1 MGSPA
6 LTPEDRG
13 HLAGAGKL
21 PMLPMLL
28 ALLAGGCASGAG
40 PSGAAAAEGQV
51 GGLAFL
57 QQAFA
62 RGGDPEVDGDDQ
74 DGEPGTAP
82 AARTPRGSPPE
93 LRFVERALH
102 RRGLRF
108 GTDGTFGSLL
118 SYLEWSHQLV
128 PAEHTRRGDV
138 VFFDIEGRRCADHA
152 GVVESVDDSGRIAF
166 RESRGGAQRLS
177 YVHPQLRAARRS
189 VDGRI
194 LNSFLRAR
202 RPDDPPGARYFAG
215 EMLCAVGRP
224 RR

>member
-1 MGSPA
+1 MAELMGASP
-6 LTPEDRG
+6 LVLRDRG
-13 HLAGAGKL
+13 WLAGAS
-21 PMLPMLL
+21 LL
-28 ALLAGGCASGAG
+28 VLLGGGCATSAGTSG
-40 PSGAAAAEGQV
+40 AAAEGQV

-62 RGGDPEVDGDDQ
+62 RGGDPEVDSDDQ
-74 DGEPGTAP
+74 DSEPGTTP
-82 AARTPRGSPPE
+82 AARPARGSPPE

-118 SYLEWSHQLV
+118 SYLEVSHRLV
-128 PAEHTRRGDV
+128 PAEQTRRGDV

-166 RESRGGAQRLS
+166 RESRRGAQRLS

-189 VDGRI
+189 LDGRI

>member
-1 MGSPA
+1 MGFPS
-6 LTPEDRG
+6 LRDRG
-13 HLAGAGKL
+13 WLAGAS
-21 PMLPMLL
+21 LL
-28 ALLAGGCASGAG
+28 ALLCGACATGSGA
-40 PSGAAAAEGQV
+40 PASAAEGQV

-57 QQAFA
+57 QQAFG
-62 RGGDPEVDGDDQ
+62 RGGDPAALEEDQ
-74 DGEPGTAP
+74 EGEPGATPAP
-82 AARTPRGSPPE
+82 RAPRGSPPE

-128 PAEHTRRGDV
+128 PPAHARRGDV

-152 GVVESVDDSGRIAF
+152 GVVESVDDSGRVAF

-177 YVHPQLRAARRS
+177 YVHPQLRAARRAA
-189 VDGRI
+189 DGRI
-194 LNSFLRAR
+194 LNSFLRPR